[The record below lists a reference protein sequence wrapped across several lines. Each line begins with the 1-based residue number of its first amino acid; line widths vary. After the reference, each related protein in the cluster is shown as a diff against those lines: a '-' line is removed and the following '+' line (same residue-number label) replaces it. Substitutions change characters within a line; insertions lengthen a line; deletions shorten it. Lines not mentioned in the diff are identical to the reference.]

1 MKNKIPSFVFFL
13 LFFILLVFLAL
24 VMETKDFF
32 NRRVY
37 PIKIE
42 KGLSAREVSSFLE
55 SQKLIKSAL
64 SFDLLT
70 VLLQA
75 QNKIQSG
82 EYLLSP
88 SMSNLK
94 ILRILRQGETAP
106 EKLVKITFPE
116 GLSIYKMGEKLKKEN
131 IIMGEDFKKLVN
143 YPKINGLVQEFSFLK
158 EIKTKSL
165 EGFLFP
171 DTYSIE
177 VKTSENQLV
186 KLMLKRFDK
195 EVMSFWKKA
204 KKDTSYSL
212 FEIITLASIIQKEA
226 ALKEEM
232 PIVSS
237 VFRNRL
243 NIHMK
248 LDACTTVKYA
258 LEHPTKK
265 VYYDQLKYDSPYNT
279 YIYGGMPPGPIC
291 NPGMDAIRAAVYPV
305 ETAYLYFV
313 ANKDGS
319 HTFSKSLEEHNQAR
333 EAIPTR

>member
-1 MKNKIPSFVFFL
+1 MKNKIPPIVFFL
-13 LFFILLVFLAL
+13 LFFILMLFLAL
-24 VMETKDFF
+24 VMETKDPF
-32 NRRVY
+32 NRKIFS
-37 PIKIE
+37 IKIE

-55 SQKLIKSAL
+55 SRKLIKSAL

-70 VLLQA
+70 VLLRA

-94 ILRILRQGETAP
+94 ILRILRQGDTAP
-106 EKLVKITFPE
+106 EQLVKITFPE
-116 GLSIYKMGEKLKKEN
+116 GLSIYKMGEKLKEEK
-131 IIMGEDFKKLVN
+131 ITIGEDFKNLVD
-143 YPKINGLVQEFSFLK
+143 YPKINELAQEFAFLK
-158 EIKTKSL
+158 EVKTKSL

-171 DTYSIE
+171 DTYLIE
-177 VKTSENQLV
+177 MKTSKARLV
-186 KLMLKRFDK
+186 HLMLKRFDK
-195 EVMSFWKKA
+195 EVMSFWRKA

-258 LEHPTKK
+258 LEHPTKI

-279 YIYGGMPPGPIC
+279 YIYAGFPPGPIC
-291 NPGMDAIRAAVYPV
+291 NPGLDAIRAAVYPA

-319 HTFSKSLEEHNQAR
+319 HHFSKSLEEHNQAR
-333 EAIPTR
+333 KTIPTR